1 MKYSKMLAMIQKALN
16 AGSDE
21 TIDFCLSSKT
31 ASQIELWSRMLEGRG
46 PWINKEVASAGLPAA
61 ISGEIARL
69 ITLELKSEITGST
82 RANYLQK
89 VYQNKVLNQLRQ
101 YVEFGCAKGGLIL
114 KPYVSP
120 FGLEIQMVQAD
131 AFFPISFSDSGQIT
145 GCVFLEQYRRGDKRY
160 SRLEIHRMRGGKVT
174 ITNRAFV
181 ATNDYSIGTEVP
193 LANVERWSE
202 LEREAIFE
210 GLDRLPFGYF
220 KVPLANAEDPDS
232 PLGVSVYSRGVDA
245 IRIADK
251 RYSQLDWEFDSK
263 EAAVHIAN
271 SLLHFN
277 TNTQRFEMPAGN
289 DRLYRALDYNAG
301 AQDKPLLEAYSPAI
315 REQSYINGFN
325 AQLRRVEFA
334 CNLAYGTLSDPSTV
348 DKTAEEI
355 KSSKQRSYSFVKDC
369 QTALQNALADLVEA
383 MDYYATIYNLA
394 PAGEHQISWQW
405 DDSIVVDTDKERES
419 DRKDVSM
426 GIMAAWEYRVKWYG
440 ETEEQAKAMVVAEE

>member
-1 MKYSKMLAMIQKALN
+1 MKYSKMLAMVQKALN

-31 ASQIELWSRMLEGRG
+31 AAQIELWSQMLQGKG
-46 PWINKEVASAGLPAA
+46 PWISRDVTSAGLPAA

-69 ITLELKSEITGST
+69 ITLELQSEITGST
-82 RANYLQK
+82 RADYLQN
-89 VYQNKVLNQLRQ
+89 VYRKKVLNQLRQ

-120 FGLEIQMVQAD
+120 AGLEVQMVQAD

-160 SRLEIHRMRGGKVT
+160 SRLEIHRMKQGKVVV
-174 ITNRAFV
+174 TNRAFV
-181 ATNDYSIGTEVP
+181 ATNDYSIGTEIP
-193 LANVERWSE
+193 LSNVERWSE
-202 LEREAIFE
+202 LEGEAILE

-220 KVPLANAEDPDS
+220 RIPLANAEDPDS
-232 PLGVSVYSRGVDA
+232 PLGVSVYSRGVDP

-251 RYSQLDWEFDSK
+251 RYSQLDWEFDAK

-277 TNTQRFEMPAGN
+277 KDTQRFEMPAGKE
-289 DRLYRALDYNAG
+289 RLYRELDYNAG

-355 KSSKQRSYSFVKDC
+355 KSSKQRSYAFVRDC
-369 QTALQNALADLVEA
+369 QNALQAALADLIEA
-383 MDYYATIYNLA
+383 MDYYTTIYQLA
-394 PAGEHQISWQW
+394 PSGSYQVSWQW
-405 DDSIVVDTDKERES
+405 DDSIIIDADKERQS
-419 DRKDVSM
+419 DRQDVSM

-440 ETEEQAKAMVVAEE
+440 ETEEQAKEMVISED